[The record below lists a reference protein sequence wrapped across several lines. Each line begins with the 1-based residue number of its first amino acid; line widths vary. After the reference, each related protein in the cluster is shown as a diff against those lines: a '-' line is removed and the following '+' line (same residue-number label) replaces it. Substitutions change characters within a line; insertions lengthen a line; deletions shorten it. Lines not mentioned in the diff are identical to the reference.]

1 MVASIPDVPLRDGEL
16 WVEHLG
22 PVYGT
27 AGMIEGWRNFL
38 AAMEAEGLLH
48 ATRKEMED
56 RLIIRPLILRG
67 IY

>member
-1 MVASIPDVPLRDGEL
+1 
-16 WVEHLG
+16 
-22 PVYGT
+22 
-27 AGMIEGWRNFL
+27 MIEGWRNFL